1 MNFLNNIPQ
10 VTKNLLIINVL
21 FYIATLVMMTKGV
34 DLIQLL
40 GAHYINSPFFEPYQI
55 VTHFFMH
62 STGILHIFMNMF
74 ILVSLGSHLERIW
87 GPKRFFIFY
96 IASAVGAFTLYNGIG
111 VFQIMELKH
120 EIESLGYSISDL
132 NYSLATDG
140 MFQFDPADKELLMD
154 YSRKA
159 LTPMVGASG
168 AVFGVLAAFAFLFPN
183 TEFMMLFIPFPI
195 KAKYFVV
202 GYVALEVY
210 LGLQNSAS
218 DNVAHFAH
226 VGGALV
232 GFLIVLY
239 WNKVKKDTFY

>member
-1 MNFLNNIPQ
+1 MIFLNNIPQ

-21 FYIATLVMMTKGV
+21 FYIATLLMFSKGEN
-34 DLIQLL
+34 LIQLL
-40 GAHYINSPFFEPYQI
+40 GAYNIASPFFEPYQI

-96 IASAVGAFTLYNGIG
+96 IASAIGAFALYTGINAYQI
-111 VFQIMELKH
+111 FQLKN
-120 EIESLGYSISDL
+120 EIIALGISISDVDYEIL
-132 NYSLATDG
+132 NNGY
-140 MFQFDPADKELLMD
+140 QFKEMYFGTILGE
-154 YSRKA
+154 YQSYQS
-159 LTPMVGASG
+159 TPMVGASG

-183 TEFMMLFIPFPI
+183 TEFMMLFFPFPI
-195 KAKYFVV
+195 KAKYFVL
-202 GYVALEVY
+202 GYVAIEVY

-226 VGGALV
+226 VGGAIV